1 MHLHM
6 SICAEFLQNSS
17 QVHFFFPVWASLV
30 LSCAKRLILYRWRD
44 PYPPA
49 IRECY

>member
-6 SICAEFLQNSS
+6 SICAEFLQTSS
-17 QVHFFFPVWASLV
+17 QVHFFPIWASFV
-30 LSCAKRLILYRWRD
+30 LCCAKRLILYRWRD
-44 PYPPA
+44 PYPLV